1 LVNEQQSGEGGL
13 IEKTS
18 RHLGEVELG
27 YFTHARVAFGIGA
40 TLMLAGGACVLHGIL
55 PGIFRDRASRTVK
68 TLHRRIEAGTPASRY
83 MEAGLL
89 EFEI

>member
-1 LVNEQQSGEGGL
+1 MNEQQPDDGGL
-13 IEKTS
+13 LKKTS

-27 YFTHARVAFGIGA
+27 YFAHAGVAFGIGA
-40 TLMLAGGACVLHGIL
+40 RLILAGGACVLHGIL

-68 TLHRRIEAGTPASRY
+68 ALHRQIAAGTPASRY
-83 MEAGLL
+83 MEAGPL